1 MSRQAHIV
9 SFDDA
14 KRNSA
19 RRGASSYAHNDG
31 RWGSA
36 VSSRRGSGQG
46 TANSAHRGAGQGAAN
61 SARRSAGENNPRS
74 TAAKYRSQAA
84 KRSSSATIF
93 ADEDFY
99 ASLNFAD
106 DFGARRAGFVSD
118 SYGQSRGAARGAG
131 YASASYARGSYDDVF
146 ARESRVSDDLEA
158 RFGGAADDDEF
169 DVEEANA
176 KLNPISRMK
185 MRMDRSKRSKA
196 KAKAGKEFA
205 RRYGDSGPSD
215 ASAGPRAAVYKGEMG
230 SQHKRATRLQGDS
243 AVSQSAGSS
252 GKAGR
257 PKRKITSSR
266 WFIASCGVAA
276 CIAFCCMFLYTPA
289 QQCYQEMRERDRLE
303 LEYQAIVD
311 RNEKLQQSVNYLS
324 TDAGVEDQA
333 RADFGWIR
341 EGERAVSVSG
351 LTVDE
356 ELNFTA
362 NIVSSDVKPPHTWYS
377 DFLDPI
383 FGVS

>member
-14 KRNSA
+14 KRNRA
-19 RRGASSYAHNDG
+19 RRGVPSSAQNASY
-31 RWGSA
+31 SA
-36 VSSRRGSGQG
+36 QSSS
-46 TANSAHRGAGQGAAN
+46 S
-61 SARRSAGENNPRS
+61 SARGENNPRS

-84 KRSSSATIF
+84 KRSSSATLF

-106 DFGARRAGFVSD
+106 DFGASRTGFASD
-118 SYGQSRGAARGAG
+118 SHEHARSSSRGAGFG
-131 YASASYARGSYDDVF
+131 SASYARSSHNDDVF
-146 ARESRVSDDLEA
+146 ARESRVSDDLAA
-158 RFGGAADDDEF
+158 RFGEAADDEEF
-169 DVEEANA
+169 DIEEANA

-185 MRMDRSKRSKA
+185 MRMDKSKRSKA
-196 KAKAGKEFA
+196 KAKAGREFA

-230 SQHKRATRLQGDS
+230 SQHKRATRMQGDS
-243 AVSQSAGSS
+243 AASQGAGSS
-252 GKAGR
+252 MKAGK

-289 QQCYQEMRERDRLE
+289 QQYYQEMRERDRLE

-311 RNEKLQQSVNYLS
+311 RNEKLEQSVNYLS

-356 ELNFTA
+356 EINFTA